1 MLCLYNVKIKM
12 SEFGTAVHS
21 YPNTTEY
28 GYLKL
33 EEIAFA
39 FGRRMATRTR
49 TALLQF
55 LLSCDGSRNFYRQCT
70 SWKNGERF
78 S

>member
-1 MLCLYNVKIKM
+1 VKIKM

-33 EEIAFA
+33 EEIASLLKA
-39 FGRRMATRTR
+39 AMATRTR
-49 TALLQF
+49 TALLRGAPAETRWFAEF
-55 LLSCDGSRNFYRQCT
+55 LSPMHLL
-70 SWKNGERF
+70 EE
-78 S
+78 